1 VVIATAPPDLVP
13 REDVAE
19 GVRRGRLGPIALFMT
34 LMAGYVAIGSVLI
47 LRYNIFE
54 GDGISRVANA
64 GFTVLSR
71 DPHLSAIGFVWNPLP
86 SVIQIPFVMLG
97 RWWPELLTHGVAG
110 VLQSAAFMAG
120 AALLVRKIAID
131 HGVGTGWRWI
141 AVACFALN
149 PVIILYGSLG
159 MSEAPEVFCLLWCTR
174 YLTLW
179 AASAKV
185 SHLAWAGIAL
195 GVGYLVRYEVAPA
208 ACGVALFVAIV
219 ALCRSPRQDRMSSAL
234 LQVTIVVFPALMAF
248 VVWALAGWIVSGE
261 LFATVSSQYGNS
273 SQVEVAIAHGALDH
287 NSNWLVI
294 AGRLVAMQPFI
305 GLAVI
310 LAIAIAVLKRQA
322 AALVPIAAFGPV
334 LLFAAWGQYSQTTF
348 GWFRFYIL
356 AIPLVIVTALQ
367 CWTPAREAVRTWRL
381 GSLPAKLGAAL
392 LIASLIIGIP
402 ITTMGMM
409 DDDITDNNQVMIG
422 IASLVDPA
430 RYPPEE
436 QMYRRMGN
444 DDRLLA
450 AYLDR
455 KNLPDGSV
463 LADTFEIKV
472 LWLASKRQKQFVIT
486 SDYNF
491 LAALNRPWDHGVQYI
506 VVTNPAHS
514 AAQDA
519 ITRRYPTMWADGAG
533 IGELVHSAVGAAG
546 EARWRIYRV
555 VEPTP
560 TSPSP

>member
-1 VVIATAPPDLVP
+1 
-13 REDVAE
+13 
-19 GVRRGRLGPIALFMT
+19 
-34 LMAGYVAIGSVLI
+34 MASYVAVGSVLI

-71 DPHLSAIGFVWNPLP
+71 DPHLSAVGFVWNPLP
-86 SVIQIPFVMLG
+86 SVIQIPFVLLG
-97 RWWPELLTHGVAG
+97 RWWPELLTHGLAG

-120 AALLVRKIAID
+120 AALLLRKIAID
-131 HGVGTGWRWI
+131 RGVGAGWRWI

-149 PVIILYGSLG
+149 PIIVLYGSLG
-159 MSEAPEVFCLLWCTR
+159 MSEAPEVFCMIWCVR
-174 YLTLW
+174 YLMLW
-179 AASAKV
+179 SDSDRVAD
-185 SHLAWAGIAL
+185 LAWAGIAL
-195 GVGYLVRYEVAPA
+195 GIGYLVRYEVAPA
-208 ACGVALFVAIV
+208 AMGVALFVGLV
-219 ALCRSPRQDRMSSAL
+219 AFYRSPREMRVSSAL
-234 LQVTIVVFPALMAF
+234 LQMTIVAFPAAMAF

-294 AGRLVAMQPFI
+294 AERLVAMQPFV

-310 LAIAIAVLKRQA
+310 LAIAVAVMKRQPT
-322 AALVPIAAFGPV
+322 ALVPIAAFGPV

-356 AIPLVIVTALQ
+356 AIPLVIVTALH
-367 CWTPAREAVRTWRL
+367 CWSPLREVIRPWRL
-381 GSLPAKLGAAL
+381 GSVRAKLGAAML
-392 LIASLIIGIP
+392 VVSLFIGIP
-402 ITTMGMM
+402 VTTLGMM
-409 DDDITDNNQVMIG
+409 DEDITDNNQVMIG
-422 IASLVDPA
+422 IASLIDPQ

-450 AYLDR
+450 DYLDR
-455 KNLPDGSV
+455 MNLPDGSV

-472 LWLASKRQKQFVIT
+472 LWLASKRPKQFVIT

-491 LAALNRPWDHGVQYI
+491 LAALNRPWDYGVQYF

-514 AAQDA
+514 AATDA
-519 ITRRYPTMWADGAG
+519 ITRRYPTMWEDGAG

-546 EARWRIYRV
+546 EPRWRVYKIV
-555 VEPTP
+555 KPEPP
-560 TSPSP
+560 KPSR